1 MKPDPK
7 PEKKEKLKMTAAE
20 FRRKYATPIKKHN
33 AKNSIKRKA
42 VKIRHKSDKTKLIEE
57 ADRWFSRRI
66 RLEASDNFGIGA
78 CIDCG
83 APVPIKDADCGH
95 FYSRRHFATRWEN
108 DNCFLQKKRC
118 NMDMGRPEVNEG
130 YRRNLISKIGI
141 ERFDRLTH
149 KKSNTWKPLTFE
161 LEIIIKENKRM
172 VSGLLESKGLV
183 KWW

>member
-1 MKPDPK
+1 MKIDPK
-7 PEKKEKLKMTAAE
+7 PEKQEKLKMTAAE

-66 RLEASDNFGIGA
+66 RLEDAGLNGVGK

-83 APVPIKDADCGH
+83 ATLLIKDGDCGH
-95 FYSRRHFATRWEN
+95 FYSRRHFATRWEP

-118 NMDMGRPEVNEG
+118 NMLMNDFRINDG
-130 YRRNLISKIGI
+130 YRKNLVKEIGI
-141 ERFDRLTH
+141 DRF
-149 KKSNTWKPLTFE
+149 KSLEIKHFNTWKPLAFE
-161 LEIIIKENKRM
+161 LKIIIEENKSR
-172 VSGLLESKGLV
+172 VAILLKDKGLV

>member
-1 MKPDPK
+1 MKIDPK
-7 PEKKEKLKMTAAE
+7 PEKQEKLKMTAAE

-42 VKIRHKSDKTKLIEE
+42 VKIRHKSGKTKLIEE

-66 RLEASDNFGIGA
+66 RLEDAGLNGLGK

-83 APVPIKDADCGH
+83 ATLLIKDGDCGH
-95 FYSRRHFATRWEN
+95 FYSRRHFATRWEP

-118 NMDMGRPEVNEG
+118 NMDMNRPEINEG
-130 YRRNLISKIGI
+130 YRTNLIKRIGQ
-141 ERFDRLTH
+141 ERFDTITL
-149 KKSNTWKPLTFE
+149 KKGNTWKPLPFE
-161 LEIIIKENKRM
+161 LKLIIEENKKLVGM
-172 VSGLLESKGLV
+172 LLKISGLK